1 MRTRKPADAYF
12 PTRRAWTLAAV
23 CYVNEVDGSR
33 EVALLPRGRS
43 GRAHHLNADQ
53 MRRLAR
59 WLWDAARWKEAGR

>member
-12 PTRRAWTLAAV
+12 PTRRDWTLNAV

-43 GRAHHLNADQ
+43 GRAQHLNAAS
-53 MRRLAR
+53 MRRLSA
-59 WLWDAARWKEAGR
+59 WLSRAAAWKEVVK